1 MHQGQASQPGGSE
14 EFLARFQRALH
25 KNEIWRCAMG
35 GFKAA
40 SLQGLPGNLPSR
52 DPIGPHVPQNFDLLC
67 KALRGA
73 ESNSVGA

>member
-1 MHQGQASQPGGSE
+1 
-14 EFLARFQRALH
+14 
-25 KNEIWRCAMG
+25 MG

-52 DPIGPHVPQNFDLLC
+52 DPIGPRCPPESGGQHVPQNFDLLC